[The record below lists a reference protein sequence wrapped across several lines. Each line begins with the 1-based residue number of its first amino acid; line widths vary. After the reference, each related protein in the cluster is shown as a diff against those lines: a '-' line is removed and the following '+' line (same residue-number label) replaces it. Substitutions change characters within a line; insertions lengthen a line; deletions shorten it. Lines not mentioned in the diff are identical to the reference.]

1 MALMKTAVIMSI
13 SSLVLLLS
21 ACGTTNKFAQKK
33 FLTLDKLVTTPEVKP
48 SEYVPEII
56 ENSENKFN
64 NKKQE
69 LSKPLIFENQTT
81 PKNLSQLE
89 DSNDQEDAFETTQS
103 PNTTVAEKASR
114 NNNAHLLRIS
124 TESVNSEKAIAQG
137 SEKKKADQSQ
147 AALTAQL
154 PWYYKVL
161 IALAIIILLPLFV
174 IGLVYAFLIFL

>member
-21 ACGTTNKFAQKK
+21 ACGTTNKFTQKK

-56 ENSENKFN
+56 ENSVNKFN

-81 PKNLSQLE
+81 PKDLSQLE
-89 DSNDQEDAFETTQS
+89 DSKDQEDVLEINKTPNVAIAETAF
-103 PNTTVAEKASR
+103 R

-124 TESVNSEKAIAQG
+124 VDSANAEKAIAHG
-137 SEKKKADQSQ
+137 SEKTKADQPQ
-147 AALTAQL
+147 AALTERL